1 MKAEAARNTKKSKN
15 LRAAHLTGKSM
26 ILKRSYLK
34 NKESKKKKRKS
45 KSINSILPKDLLNN
59 KQKTRLRREKS
70 KPKILLKY
78 NLHLDLQKDF
88 SL

>member
-1 MKAEAARNTKKSKN
+1 
-15 LRAAHLTGKSM
+15 M

-45 KSINSILPKDLLNN
+45 KSINSILPKGLLNN
-59 KQKTRLRREKS
+59 KQKTKLRREKS